1 MVHPEKE
8 KAQLK
13 RSWWREEEEARNRGW
28 LKSRSEREWITDRWV
43 VTIVECV
50 DCGRKGKWEEL
61 NQGREHPP
69 MEFFKDNWCW
79 DCQENWEAGQWE
91 VSRGNATQIQCSGC
105 RKTDAVPGRLS
116 MEQLHGMECGRCVER
131 KRMVEVAQPREE
143 KAQPKGET
151 EGERDVRRTV
161 KMITEV
167 WMKVGIKRLDSHE
180 GVTVKALLDSGATG
194 LFADRK
200 FVEKHGFKMQK
211 LDRPVNIK
219 NIDCSEPTPEP
230 ELSQLL
236 FYQCGQRE
244 LIRVPISLVCLLIH
258 ISNGLCTYYPAL
270 PTK

>member
-1 MVHPEKE
+1 
-8 KAQLK
+8 
-13 RSWWREEEEARNRGW
+13 
-28 LKSRSEREWITDRWV
+28 
-43 VTIVECV
+43 
-50 DCGRKGKWEEL
+50 
-61 NQGREHPP
+61 
-69 MEFFKDNWCW
+69 MEFCKDNRCL

-91 VSRGNATQIQCSGC
+91 VSRGKTTQIQCTRC
-105 RKTDAVPGRLS
+105 RKTDAVPRRLS
-116 MEQLHGMECGRCVER
+116 TEQLYGMECGRCVE
-131 KRMVEVAQPREE
+131 KKKKKIIEVAQPREE
-143 KAQPKGET
+143 KVQPKGET
-151 EGERDVRRTV
+151 KVERDVRRTV
-161 KMITEV
+161 KMIIEV
-167 WMKVGIKRLDSHE
+167 WMKVGIEKLDSYE
-180 GVTVKALLDSGATG
+180 GVMVKALLDSRATG

-200 FVEKHGFKMQK
+200 FVEKHSFKMQK